1 MTCRKAA
8 EKLEDPCVE
17 NLQCEVLGEQ
27 TECKEAKCQCKAGF
41 MAGEDAKQ
49 CVVDN
54 RSGDGTR
61 LGPVSAYFAIC
72 IAMVAKYLNL

>member
-1 MTCRKAA
+1 
-8 EKLEDPCVE
+8 
-17 NLQCEVLGEQ
+17 
-27 TECKEAKCQCKAGF
+27 